1 MDEEVIR
8 KEEREESSYAAVHVL
23 RWAFDSGEI
32 SQRQYDLL
40 RPLMVRAIEDGKL
53 PQNERSE

>member
-1 MDEEVIR
+1 MNEEAIR
-8 KEEREESSYAAVHVL
+8 NEEREESAYAALNVL

-40 RPLMVRAIEDGKL
+40 RPLMLCAIEDGKL
-53 PQNERSE
+53 PQNERV